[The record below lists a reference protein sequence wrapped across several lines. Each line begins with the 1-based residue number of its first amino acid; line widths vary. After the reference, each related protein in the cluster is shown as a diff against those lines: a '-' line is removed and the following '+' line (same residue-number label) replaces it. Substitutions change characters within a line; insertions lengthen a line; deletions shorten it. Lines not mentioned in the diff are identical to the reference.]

1 MKRILLIAAGLLAGF
16 SATPGLA
23 QSINLTGT
31 YKCVQACRGGLVG
44 YPAYITQNGPD
55 YNLLTEA
62 GEAYRA
68 WPDWFSPG
76 TRIWIDAMNLGA
88 VYSPDGLLIQFD
100 NGTIWQRDIPPPPP
114 PLRRHR

>member
-1 MKRILLIAAGLLAGF
+1 MKRILFAASLLAAF
-16 SATPGLA
+16 ATPSLA
-23 QSINLTGT
+23 QSVNLTGT

-44 YPAYITQNGPD
+44 YPAYVTQNGPD

-68 WPDWFSPG
+68 WPDWFAPTS
-76 TRIWIDAMNLGA
+76 RIWIEAMNLGA

-100 NGTIWQRDIPPPPP
+100 NGTIWQRDIAAPPP
-114 PLRRHR
+114 PLRRRR